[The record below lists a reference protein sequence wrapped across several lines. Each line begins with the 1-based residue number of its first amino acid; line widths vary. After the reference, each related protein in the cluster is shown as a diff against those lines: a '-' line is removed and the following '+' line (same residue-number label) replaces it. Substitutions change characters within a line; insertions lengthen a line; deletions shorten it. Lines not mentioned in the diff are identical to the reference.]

1 MQKKVF
7 LDKKKETNNRNQEH
21 FWSVLQEFVCRIV
34 ISKISSTVTE
44 MQTFD
49 PALSAGII
57 EFLSGYLKNIEAD
70 YSKPRVRLIP
80 QNRTKT
86 AKYNNCQRN

>member
-21 FWSVLQEFVCRIV
+21 FWSMLQKFVCGIV

-49 PALSAGII
+49 PAMSAGI
-57 EFLSGYLKNIEAD
+57 LSFCPD
-70 YSKPRVRLIP
+70 
-80 QNRTKT
+80 T
-86 AKYNNCQRN
+86 